1 MTLDQNNNSAFAAW
15 WPKYTLFAV
24 SALAVCVSLGTATV
38 SLAKLLVLVGVLGQL
53 MIDGLQVRRFQ
64 WSQAP
69 KVYGAI
75 LLALGWMLL
84 SMLWS
89 EADLSDQWKYFY
101 AHARLL
107 WVLAFVYLL
116 KDQLRAMKALKWLVL
131 GQLFVVGLSWL
142 MWTGVPVPFTK
153 PPIEKAI
160 AFTSSLEQP
169 VMSSLLL
176 VLLWSFRGHWSRAWG
191 RWTVSLLM
199 LLVLANISFAMT
211 GRTGYLVL
219 FVFLAMELF
228 RGVPRKMAW
237 VALVVPLLF
246 ALGLYEVSPRFAE
259 RVGQVK
265 TNSLA
270 YQGQDVTTSEGQRID
285 MWYRALL
292 GIEKKPILGY
302 GVGSYPQVYR
312 AEGGLIQGVVSQPH
326 QQYLLWWIDAG
337 LVGLLLLFSFFAALL
352 YDARQLQPSAAAALV
367 TTTAIAFVMGMMN
380 CPLFGVGMGEYFL
393 LIMAALLLFR
403 KPQP

>member
-24 SALAVCVSLGTATV
+24 CALAVCVSLGTATV

-53 MIDGLQVRRFQ
+53 MIDGLQVRCFQ

-89 EADLSDQWKYFY
+89 EAELSDQWKYFY

-142 MWTGVPVPFTK
+142 MWAGVPVPLTK
-153 PPIEKAI
+153 RPLELAA
-160 AFTSSLEQP
+160 AFTSYLEQP
-169 VMSSLLL
+169 VMSTLLL
-176 VLLWSFRGHWSRAWG
+176 VLLWSFRAHWQAQWG
-191 RWTVSLLM
+191 SKTVWAAIV
-199 LLVLANISFAMT
+199 LVGLNVVLVMT

-219 FVFLAMELF
+219 LTFIGIELLRRLPLRLAWLAFVL
-228 RGVPRKMAW
+228 
-237 VALVVPLLF
+237 PLLL
-246 ALGLYEVSPRFAE
+246 AVTLYEVSPRFAD
-259 RVGQVK
+259 RVSAIK

-285 MWYRALL
+285 MWYRAFL

-367 TTTAIAFVMGMMN
+367 TITAIAFVMGMMN